1 MFSLGTRHRVVICCL
16 GLLAVGIVV
25 ASPALPDDLPGVR
38 ALQNLYAAV
47 VSGADYHADGN
58 AQFRLVRWNLAMQTW
73 LKSPVFGVGFG
84 TDILPTWLLDI
95 EELNTF
101 NYGLPHNTYLTI
113 LARTGLIGFALF
125 AFPIVWTLRRIYRLI
140 RRGEGSAHLLAAG
153 NMICAMAGFGLFV
166 LFFERPLHGATF
178 WIMTAIAVRL
188 VEFAED
194 AAAADYAAQEADHEP
209 APPTV

>member
-1 MFSLGTRHRVVICCL
+1 M
-16 GLLAVGIVV
+16 
-25 ASPALPDDLPGVR
+25 
-38 ALQNLYAAV
+38 

-113 LARTGLIGFALF
+113 LARTGVIGFALF

-209 APPTV
+209 APSTV